1 VLKKTGS
8 QILVDALIR
17 EGVKVAFGYP
27 GGTVIPIFDVL
38 YDAKEITFI
47 LTRHEQGA
55 AHAADGYARA
65 TGEVGVCIATSGP
78 GAINIMTGVATAY
91 LDSIP
96 MVAITGQ
103 VASPLLG
110 TDAFQEA
117 DVVGISRPITKHN
130 FLVKDVRDLPTVM
143 KQAFHIAR
151 TGRPGPVLVDI
162 PIDISRATLDDYEY
176 PSDVSIRSYKPTV
189 EGHPKQIE
197 KAAAAI
203 AKAKKPIIF
212 AGGGVVAA
220 GAHEELKYLAE
231 TTNIPV
237 TLSFMGLGAFP
248 GGHPLFIGMPGM
260 HGAKCANRAL
270 QECDLIIS
278 VGVRFDD
285 RVTGFVARFAPNAS
299 VIHMDVDPAS
309 VSKIVQ
315 VDVPVVGDAKNILA
329 ALNKI
334 VKPRAADGW
343 NETVKEWKGNKLFT
357 YQPSDAE
364 IKPQSVIEKLYEV
377 TNGDAIVC
385 TEVGQHQMWA
395 AHYYR
400 FDRPRTLISSGG
412 LGTMGFGLPASMGVA
427 LGRGDKT
434 VVNIAGD
441 GSIQMNIQE
450 LATIAINNIPVK
462 VVILNNSYLG
472 MVRQWQDLFYGKR
485 YSSTCLRKGRDCPG
499 CHDPQACDRRYV
511 PDFVA
516 LAKSYGIAGFRA
528 EKPSE
533 VEDVL
538 RNGLGVD
545 GPAVMEFTVSPE
557 ENVFPMVPA
566 GKSLDEILEG

>member
-1 VLKKTGS
+1 LKKIGS
-8 QILVDALIR
+8 QILVDALVR

-38 YDAKEITFI
+38 YDTKEITFI

-96 MVAITGQ
+96 LVAITGQ

-130 FLVKDVRDLPTVM
+130 FLVKDVRELPEM
-143 KQAFHIAR
+143 LKQAFHIAR

-162 PIDISRATLDDYEY
+162 PIDISRSALEEYEY
-176 PSDVSIRSYKPTV
+176 PSEVSIRGYKPTV

-197 KAAAAI
+197 KAAALI
-203 AKAKKPIIF
+203 AKAKKPVIF

-220 GAHEELKYLAE
+220 GAHEELKKLAE

-248 GGHPLFIGMPGM
+248 GSHPLFIGMPGM

-278 VGVRFDD
+278 IGVRFDD

-309 VSKIVQ
+309 VSKIVH
-315 VDVPVVGDAKNILA
+315 VDVPVVGDAKNILT

-334 VKPRAADGW
+334 VKPREPDTW
-343 NETVKEWKGNKLFT
+343 NETVKEWRGEKIFA
-357 YQPSDAE
+357 YQDSDAE
-364 IKPQSVIEKLYEV
+364 IKPQAVIEKLYEI
-377 TNGDAIVC
+377 TGGDAIVC
-385 TEVGQHQMWA
+385 TEVGQHQMWTA
-395 AHYYR
+395 QYYK
-400 FDRPRTLISSGG
+400 FDKPRTLISSGG

-427 LGRGDKT
+427 LARPGKT

-462 VVILNNSYLG
+462 VAILNNSYLG

-485 YSSTCLRKGRDCPG
+485 YSSTCLRKGRGCPG
-499 CHDPQACDRRYV
+499 CSDPRTCDKRYV
-511 PDFVA
+511 PDFVK
-516 LAKSYGIAGFRA
+516 LAESYGIAGFRA
-528 EKPSE
+528 TKPAE
-533 VEDVL
+533 VEEVL
-538 RNGLGVD
+538 RGGLGTD
-545 GPAVMEFTVSPE
+545 GPAVMEFMVAHE

>member
-1 VLKKTGS
+1 LKKTGS

-27 GGTVIPIFDVL
+27 GATVVPIFDVL
-38 YDAKEITFI
+38 YDTKEITFI

-117 DVVGISRPITKHN
+117 DIVGISRPITKHN
-130 FLVKDVRDLPTVM
+130 FLVKDVRDLPTVL

-151 TGRPGPVLVDI
+151 TGRPGPVLIDI

-176 PSDVSIRSYKPTV
+176 PAEVSIRGYKPTV

-212 AGGGVVAA
+212 AGGGVVAS

-248 GGHPLFIGMPGM
+248 GGHPLFIGWPGM

-270 QECDLIIS
+270 QECDLIVS
-278 VGVRFDD
+278 VGVRFDE

-299 VIHMDVDPAS
+299 VIHIDVDPAS
-309 VSKIVQ
+309 VSKIVR

-334 VKPRAADGW
+334 VKPRQADVW
-343 NETVKEWKGNKLFT
+343 NETVKEWKGELLFS
-357 YQPSDAE
+357 YQSSDAE
-364 IKPQSVIEKLYEV
+364 IKPQAVIEKLYEV

-385 TEVGQHQMWA
+385 TEVGQHQMWT
-395 AHYYR
+395 AHYYK
-400 FDRPRTLISSGG
+400 FDKPRTFISSGG

-427 LGRGDKT
+427 LGCPDKT

-450 LATIAINNIPVK
+450 LATVAINKIPVK

-472 MVRQWQDLFYGKR
+472 MVRQLQDLFYGKR

-499 CHDPQACDRRYV
+499 CFEPKNCDRRYL
-511 PDFVA
+511 PDFVVV
-516 LAKSYGIAGFRA
+516 AKGYGIAGFRTG
-528 EKPSE
+528 KPSE
-533 VEDVL
+533 VEEVL
-538 RNGLGVD
+538 RKGFEVD
-545 GPAVMEFTVSPE
+545 GPAVMEFMVSPE

>member
-1 VLKKTGS
+1 LKKTGS
-8 QILVDALIR
+8 QILVDALVR

-38 YDAKEITFI
+38 YDTKEITFI

-65 TGEVGVCIATSGP
+65 TGDAGVCIATSGP

-130 FLVKDVRDLPTVM
+130 FLVKDVAELPAM
-143 KQAFHIAR
+143 IKQAFHIAR

-162 PIDISRATLDDYEY
+162 PIDISRSSLEDYEY
-176 PSDVSIRSYKPTV
+176 PSEVSIRGYKPTV

-197 KAAAAI
+197 KAAALI

-212 AGGGVVAA
+212 AGGGVVAS
-220 GAHEELKYLAE
+220 GAHEELKRLAE

-270 QECDLIIS
+270 QECDLIVS

-299 VIHMDVDPAS
+299 VIHIDVDPAS
-309 VSKIVQ
+309 VSKIVH
-315 VDVPVVGDAKNILA
+315 VDVPVVGDAKNILT

-334 VKPRAADGW
+334 VKPREADTW
-343 NETVKEWKGNKLFT
+343 NETVKEWRGKKLFT
-357 YQPSDAE
+357 YQNSDEE
-364 IKPQSVIEKLYEV
+364 IKPQAVVEKLYEV
-377 TNGDAIVC
+377 TGGEAIVC
-385 TEVGQHQMWA
+385 TEVGQHQMWT
-395 AHYYR
+395 AHYYK
-400 FDRPRTLISSGG
+400 FDKPRTLISSGG

-427 LGRGDKT
+427 LACPGKT

-450 LATIAINNIPVK
+450 LATISINNIPVK
-462 VVILNNSYLG
+462 LIILNNSYLG

-499 CHDPQACDRRYV
+499 CYDPKNCGKRYV

-516 LAKSYGIAGFRA
+516 LARSYGIAGFRA

-533 VEDVL
+533 VEEVL
-538 RNGLGVD
+538 RSGLAVD
-545 GPAVMEFTVSPE
+545 GPAVMEFTVSAE